1 MLKRR
6 TLVLVAVLGL
16 GFDARAGLEGDTV
29 SVEQHFPELGT
40 IRDSR
45 AVVVQAGD
53 ADSVDFETQNVTTI
67 DVDPESIHLTLGC
80 NFAVCN
86 RITTTAA
93 FNGFVV
99 AGMDWSDPPG
109 APVDVMIASN
119 AFVGPARVELLPG
132 AGSIAINLLFHA
144 WKDRDFVDIHFVF
157 SPQVEIDLLPRSRR
171 NVIRSSVRRVGLAI
185 LGSEELDVR
194 DVDVLSLRFG
204 PDGAPPWSE
213 NRRRSPVPI
222 VLGDVNRDERDDLSL
237 RFDVEAAGLPPGTGE
252 ACLTGQIGGLPFV
265 ACDAV
270 DVRP

>member
-1 MLKRR
+1 M
-6 TLVLVAVLGL
+6 LGL

-29 SVEQHFPELGT
+29 SVEQHFPTLGT

-53 ADSVDFETQNVTTI
+53 ADGVDFGTQNVTTI
-67 DVDPESIHLTLGC
+67 DVDPESIHMTLGC
-80 NFAVCN
+80 NFSACN

-109 APVDVMIASN
+109 APVGVMITSN
-119 AFVGPARVELLPG
+119 SFVGPARVELLPG
-132 AGSIAINLLFHA
+132 AGSIAIDLLFHV
-144 WKDRDFVDIHFVF
+144 WKDGNFVDIHFVF
-157 SPQVEIDLLPRSRR
+157 SPQVEIDLLPRSPR
-171 NVIRSSVRRVGLAI
+171 NVIQSLVRRVRVAI
-185 LGSEELDVR
+185 LGSADIDVR

-204 PDGAPPWSE
+204 PDGAPLGAVNGHP
-213 NRRRSPVPI
+213 SPVSI
-222 VLGDVNRDERDDLSL
+222 VLEDVNRDERDDLSVW
-237 RFDVEAAGLPPGTGE
+237 FDVEAAGLPPGTGE